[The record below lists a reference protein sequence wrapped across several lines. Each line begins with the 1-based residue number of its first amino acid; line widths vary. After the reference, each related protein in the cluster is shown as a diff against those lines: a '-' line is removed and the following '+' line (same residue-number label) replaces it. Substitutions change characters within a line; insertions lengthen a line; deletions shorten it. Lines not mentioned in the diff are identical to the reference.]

1 VAILRK
7 PAVIL
12 VRRLNDGTTAPPQF
26 FCASTL
32 VMNKAVIA
40 TIRDRRGKIA
50 EFVARQG
57 PDDILVD
64 LVLSSRG
71 ENYQDDLAPLL
82 LGTID
87 LLNNGIL
94 YLRSASD
101 EPLVEIEQVLRE
113 NADQSLKLVYNAA
126 GIEQAYEMIRQ
137 IALKQ
142 PATEPFSRVVDALN
156 RRLAELGLPH
166 VGK

>member
-1 VAILRK
+1 
-7 PAVIL
+7 
-12 VRRLNDGTTAPPQF
+12 
-26 FCASTL
+26 
-32 VMNKAVIA
+32 MNKAVIA

-101 EPLVEIEQVLRE
+101 EPLVEIAQVLRE